1 MANITLKIAADA
13 SQAIQG
19 INSVNLKME
28 QMQTAAQRVSSG
40 LVNLGTKLASTA
52 LSFSTLAAMVGKVVE
67 TAKELVISYSAQEQ
81 AEVRLQAT
89 LKATQNACGMSDSEM
104 IFAMWENIFS

>member
-1 MANITLKIAADA
+1 
-13 SQAIQG
+13 
-19 INSVNLKME
+19 ME

-67 TAKELVISYSAQEQ
+67 TAKDELELVKGLVLNAMELNQP
-81 AEVRLQAT
+81 
-89 LKATQNACGMSDSEM
+89 LKVPLLVDINTGESWKES
-104 IFAMWENIFS
+104 